1 MALFSG
7 TLLAPQAARADGY
20 QLDVGSIVTS
30 GSKPIDQEVKS
41 NTDSSYSIIEDGG
54 GPSAQL
60 QTKATAR
67 SREYANS
74 QIPFSP
80 PSPGPAPQVTLKWNW
95 VGNSAPHLFTFR
107 FFPSY
112 MGGTTMSSQGTQGRP
127 SDGAVGQF
135 NYHLSG
141 SVDGTLRPPYQTSGT
156 TSFDKQPDPTKTTV
170 GAPTGSS
177 AGPASGGT
185 FEFYS
190 DTIQCPCEGK
200 PVVTATTSITGLSLM
215 AFVDARQGTRIGG
228 FTSLN
233 AQTSIYFAL
242 VDDGPAP

>member
-1 MALFSG
+1 MQKLLLSAFSLALFSG

-41 NTDSSYSIIEDGG
+41 NSDWSYSIIEDGG

-67 SREYANS
+67 TREFANS
-74 QIPFSP
+74 QIPSPP
-80 PSPGPAPQVTLKWNW
+80 PSPKVTLKWNW

-107 FFPSY
+107 FFPY
-112 MGGTTMSSQGTQGRP
+112 YTGGITMSSQGTQGN
-127 SDGAVGQF
+127 GQF
-135 NYHLSG
+135 GYHLNG
-141 SVDGTLRPPYQTSGT
+141 SVDGTLRPAYQTSGT
-156 TSFDKQPDPTKTTV
+156 TGFDHGNSGLAV
-170 GAPTGSS
+170 APPGSS
-177 AGPASGGT
+177 AGPASGGS

-190 DTIQCPCEGK
+190 DTIHCPCEGK
-200 PVVTATTSITGLSLM
+200 SIVTATTSITGLSLN
-215 AFVDARQGTRIGG
+215 AFVDARQGQRIGG

-233 AQTSIYFAL
+233 AQTNIYFAL